1 MNLDIFAENYDR
13 LKWRPVD
20 GRELESCIKGFTI
33 IGSEPLGYPLTDG
46 VTIFLQSPSGAL
58 FALDIANDL
67 EDENDTPL
75 VIKMADISELYTQY
89 TEEYIA
95 HEEHNNHN

>member
-1 MNLDIFAENYDR
+1 MDKNTFTKNYER

-20 GRELESCIKGFTI
+20 GRELDSSIAGFTV
-33 IGSEPLGYPLTDG
+33 IGSEPLDYPLTDS